1 MAEIDDYLQPR
12 AAITENVDLQHIQE
26 VGGFCPLCGKQLLVK
41 KGGKVNKQYQIAHIY
56 PNSPNA
62 HQKAELAGLERLGN
76 TSEDFEN
83 KIALCKNCHGY
94 YDDHT
99 TKEEYLKILAI
110 HTHG

>member
-41 KGGKVNKQYQIAHIY
+41 KGSKVNKQYQIAHIY

-62 HQKAELAGLERLGN
+62 HQKVELRYSAYTLRA
-76 TSEDFEN
+76 F
-83 KIALCKNCHGY
+83 LC
-94 YDDHT
+94 
-99 TKEEYLKILAI
+99 LAQSK
-110 HTHG
+110 